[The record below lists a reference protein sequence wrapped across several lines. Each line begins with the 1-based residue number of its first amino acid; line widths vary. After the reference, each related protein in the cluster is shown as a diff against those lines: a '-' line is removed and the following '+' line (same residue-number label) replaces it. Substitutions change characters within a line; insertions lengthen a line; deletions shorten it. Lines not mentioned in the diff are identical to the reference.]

1 MPSKSMKT
9 LPLWELAVGDSRE
22 IVSVRGDT
30 AEHAVQ
36 RLVDIG
42 FREGQQVSCVIQP
55 GFGAPRVYA
64 VGGATY
70 SLDERTANFVRVVE
84 ESAS

>member
-1 MPSKSMKT
+1 MAILS
-9 LPLWELAVGDSRE
+9 LWQLAVGECRE

-30 AEHAVQ
+30 SDVAVR

-42 FREGQQVSCVIQP
+42 FREGQQVTCVMQP

-70 SLDERTANFVRVVE
+70 SLDRQTASFVMVAQG
-84 ESAS
+84 SAS